1 MSIKSW
7 GVSNEWSLFL
17 DRDGVINQ
25 RIFNGYVTRVED
37 FHFCKG
43 AVESIASLSN
53 IFSQTFVVTNQQ
65 GVGKKIMTE
74 CNLKEIHT
82 YMCDSVVRLGGRIEK
97 VYFASNLKDELP
109 DNRKP
114 LPVMALMAKSEYPSV
129 DFEKSIMVGDTD
141 SDILFGKN
149 LGMKTIRVLSE
160 EPIEVEADLNVS
172 GLEEL
177 LKIIQNEII
186 D

>member
-1 MSIKSW
+1 
-7 GVSNEWSLFL
+7 
-17 DRDGVINQ
+17 
-25 RIFNGYVTRVED
+25 
-37 FHFCKG
+37 
-43 AVESIASLSN
+43 
-53 IFSQTFVVTNQQ
+53 
-65 GVGKKIMTE
+65 MTE

-114 LPVMALMAKSEYPSV
+114 LPAMALMAKSEYPSV

-149 LGMKTIRVLSE
+149 LGMITVRVKSKEIESIEASFTIDCL
-160 EPIEVEADLNVS
+160 ADL
-172 GLEEL
+172 E
-177 LKIIQNEII
+177 KIWGN
-186 D
+186 

>member
-1 MSIKSW
+1 
-7 GVSNEWSLFL
+7 
-17 DRDGVINQ
+17 
-25 RIFNGYVTRVED
+25 
-37 FHFCKG
+37 
-43 AVESIASLSN
+43 
-53 IFSQTFVVTNQQ
+53 
-65 GVGKKIMTE
+65 
-74 CNLKEIHT
+74 
-82 YMCDSVVRLGGRIEK
+82 
-97 VYFASNLKDELP
+97 
-109 DNRKP
+109 
-114 LPVMALMAKSEYPSV
+114 MAKSEYPSV

-160 EPIEVEADLNVS
+160 EPIKVEADLNVS